1 MQYSQSDSQQ
11 YHFYQPAK
19 PPTENDILPK
29 TNIYQVL
36 TTTIR
41 CEKIRALTI
50 IF

>member
-1 MQYSQSDSQQ
+1 MQHFQSDSQE
-11 YHFYQPAK
+11 YHFDQPAQ
-19 PPTENDILPK
+19 PEPESDIIPK
-29 TNIYQVL
+29 VNIYQVL